1 MKKTLLLLPLL
12 VLLLQVVSSS
22 VQAQTEK
29 GNMMV
34 GMQVANIGGTF
45 QDGGN
50 TFNLNLTPSA
60 AYFVRNNLAIGGM
73 LDLGLATQNKL
84 TTFSY
89 GIGPW
94 ARYYFT
100 TPQEMDFS
108 SHAAFFI
115 DGFVGLQGVSHE
127 NGGNTNGLGIKVG
140 PGISYFISS
149 MVSLDASVNYNL
161 ILGFGN
167 TATVNKIGLNIG
179 FQVFLPAFSLKEKFQ
194 NEGF

>member
-73 LDLGLATQNKL
+73 LDLGLATQNRL

-108 SHAAFFI
+108 ALAPFFV
-115 DGFVGLQGVSHE
+115 DGFVGLQRVSHE
-127 NGGNTNGLGIKVG
+127 PGGSTTG
-140 PGISYFISS
+140 
-149 MVSLDASVNYNL
+149 
-161 ILGFGN
+161 
-167 TATVNKIGLNIG
+167 
-179 FQVFLPAFSLKEKFQ
+179 Q
-194 NEGF
+194 